1 MTIEDGMF
9 LACDANVKSKVV
21 PERPFISSIR

>member
-21 PERPFISSIR
+21 ARRTFHQQY